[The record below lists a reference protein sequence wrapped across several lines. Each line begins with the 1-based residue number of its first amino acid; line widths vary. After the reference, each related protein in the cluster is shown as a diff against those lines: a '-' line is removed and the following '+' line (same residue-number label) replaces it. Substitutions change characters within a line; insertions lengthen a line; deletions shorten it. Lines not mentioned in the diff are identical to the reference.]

1 MSQNTNTLLKP
12 LVMAGT
18 VVAIDK
24 FVMNNPNM
32 NESLYFGLAGAV
44 GVYTGNMVAKALPIP
59 LPSGDYFDGKTLE
72 TRVAE
77 ISIGAGV
84 GYGLNRYVL
93 KNDYSYDQLLNKLAI
108 LAASDFISEYAVDY
122 IEGRNLAFFTN

>member
-1 MSQNTNTLLKP
+1 MSESTLLKP

-32 NESLYFGLAGAV
+32 TESLYFGVAGAV
-44 GVYTGNMVAKALPIP
+44 GVYTGGMVAKALPLP
-59 LPSGDYFDGKTLE
+59 LPSGDYFSGKTLE
-72 TRVAE
+72 TRLAE
-77 ISIGAGV
+77 ISIGAGA

-93 KNDYSYDQLLNKLAI
+93 KNDYSYDQMLNKLAI
-108 LAASDFISEYAVDY
+108 LAVSDFISEYAVDY
-122 IEGRNLAFFTN
+122 INGKPLSFFV

>member
-44 GVYTGNMVAKALPIP
+44 GVYVGGMVAKAMPLP
-59 LPSGDYFDGKTLE
+59 LPSGDYFDGKTVE

-77 ISIGAGV
+77 IGVGAGA
-84 GYGLNRYVL
+84 GYALNRFVL
-93 KNDYSYDQLLNKLAI
+93 KNDYSYDQMLNKLAV
-108 LAASDFISEYAVDY
+108 LAAADFISEYAVDY